1 MLALNASIEAAK
13 AGDSGRGFAVVAAK
27 VRELAGQ
34 SQRSTDQVKQ
44 ILENIR
50 LATHKVILATEDGGK
65 GAEVGVE
72 LAESTGKSVE
82 RLKRVIEDTASG
94 SLEIEAAVRQEVV
107 GIEQIAEALDQINSV
122 TQGFTASTKQNT
134 QAADQ
139 LVEIAGRLRDS
150 VEAYRTA

>member
-1 MLALNASIEAAK
+1 MEVGAIGQDQPRCSICK
-13 AGDSGRGFAVVAAK
+13 RIGHNPKDCWFK
-27 VRELAGQ
+27 
-34 SQRSTDQVKQ
+34 
-44 ILENIR
+44 
-50 LATHKVILATEDGGK
+50 DGGK

-139 LVEIAGRLRDS
+139 LVEIAGRLRAS